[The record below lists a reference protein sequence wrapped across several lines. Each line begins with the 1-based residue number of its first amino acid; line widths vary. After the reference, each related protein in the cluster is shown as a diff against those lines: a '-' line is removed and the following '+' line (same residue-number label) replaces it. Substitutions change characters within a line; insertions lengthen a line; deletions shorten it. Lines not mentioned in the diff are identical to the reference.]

1 MPYDVNIQE
10 EEGYLRVEVEGQ
22 RIPGKEEEDAIGA
35 WSLIAKACKEK
46 QLDLVLSIY
55 NVTGRLPTRA
65 AHAIG
70 YNPARIGWSRNFKAA
85 VVVSDEESRQD
96 TLFVEDVAVSSGYR
110 IRIFDD
116 EQKAKV
122 WLFER

>member
-1 MPYDVNIQE
+1 VPYDVDIE
-10 EEGYLRVEVEGQ
+10 EEDGYLRVEVSGH
-22 RIPGKEEEDAIGA
+22 RIPGKEEEDAIGV
-35 WSLIAKACKEK
+35 WSPVAQVCREK
-46 QLDLVLSIY
+46 QLDLVLGIY

-65 AHAIG
+65 AHAIA
-70 YNPARIGWSRNFKAA
+70 YDPARFGWSRNFKVAL
-85 VVVSDEESRQD
+85 VVSDEESRQD

-110 IRIFDD
+110 VRVFDD